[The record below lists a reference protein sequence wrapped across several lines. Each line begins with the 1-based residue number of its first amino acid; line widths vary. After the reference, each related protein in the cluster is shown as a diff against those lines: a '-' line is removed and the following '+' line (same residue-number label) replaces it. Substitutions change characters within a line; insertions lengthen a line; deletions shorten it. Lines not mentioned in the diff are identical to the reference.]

1 MRVTNN
7 MIMTKANTNINGTKV
22 IVDKENTQMTTQ
34 KKIDRPSEDPVV
46 AVRSLRLATQLAK
59 IDQYYE
65 KNIPDAESWMDVTES
80 ALKNMKEIIKDVH
93 SLSVQGSND
102 PLTQT
107 DRNTILSQLKALQQE
122 LYSEGNADYAGRTVF
137 TGYRTNKTLTFMT
150 DDNKTSY
157 NVEQSFK
164 VSHTTTEI
172 S

>member
-65 KNIPDAESWMDVTES
+65 KNIPDAD
-80 ALKNMKEIIKDVH
+80 LIIRT
-93 SLSVQGSND
+93 SGEERLSNFLVWQAS
-102 PLTQT
+102 
-107 DRNTILSQLKALQQE
+107 
-122 LYSEGNADYAGRTVF
+122 YSELMFTDTLWPDFSNEEFEDMIFRYMGRERRF
-137 TGYRTNKTLTFMT
+137 GGRNEEDK
-150 DDNKTSY
+150 
-157 NVEQSFK
+157 
-164 VSHTTTEI
+164 
-172 S
+172 